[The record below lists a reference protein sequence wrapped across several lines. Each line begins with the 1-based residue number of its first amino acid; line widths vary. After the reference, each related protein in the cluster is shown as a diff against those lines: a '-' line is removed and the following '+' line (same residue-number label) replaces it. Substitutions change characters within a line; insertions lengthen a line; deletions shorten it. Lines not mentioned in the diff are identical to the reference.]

1 MTPFSLDRKMLTLG
15 GVFYPTGY
23 IMAMLPDRDSAAGV
37 AMALEGQP
45 GSAEISLVE
54 PAEVISVIGATVK
67 GTDDG
72 SDLPSAGTEAATVRE
87 YVELA
92 KKGHYGLLIN
102 VANDEQSQR
111 ALEALQTH
119 NFSYA
124 QRYHLL
130 VMEDIV

>member
-1 MTPFSLDRKMLTLG
+1 MLTLG

-72 SDLPSAGTEAATVRE
+72 SELPSAGTEAATVRE